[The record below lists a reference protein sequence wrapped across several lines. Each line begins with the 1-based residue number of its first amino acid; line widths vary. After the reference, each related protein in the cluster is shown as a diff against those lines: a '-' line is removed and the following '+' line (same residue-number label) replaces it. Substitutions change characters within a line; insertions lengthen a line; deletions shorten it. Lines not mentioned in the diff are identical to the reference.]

1 MECPSG
7 GWEHGEIAHFNFLP
21 PFLGR
26 KQSLKEVVE
35 NIMLIK
41 AKVKEK
47 LRLLGTPG
55 SWNHITEQ
63 LGSHGYLGLDCKCL
77 GRNNAPLSDL
87 GLVFEEPS
95 GPPEMLTL
103 ISQSP
108 LWARGD
114 LEAAT
119 PGSET
124 L

>member
-1 MECPSG
+1 
-7 GWEHGEIAHFNFLP
+7 
-21 PFLGR
+21 
-26 KQSLKEVVE
+26 
-35 NIMLIK
+35 MLIK
-41 AKVKEK
+41 EKVREK
-47 LRLLGTPG
+47 LRLMGTPG

-63 LGSHGYLGLDCKCL
+63 HGSHGYLGLDCKCL
-77 GRNNAPLSDL
+77 GGNNVPLSDL

-103 ISQSP
+103 FISQCP